1 MIKVLVVEDDFRV
14 AGVHAA
20 FTERVPGFTV
30 IGAARTAAEA
40 RELIKTSR
48 PDLLLLDTYLPDE
61 LGLTLLR
68 ETSVDTI
75 MLTAASD
82 AGTVHAAFTAG
93 ALNYLV
99 KPFDAED
106 LAARLTA
113 YARYR
118 GQLTHADRTLSQED
132 IDRAVRALHER
143 DKKMVAKGQSPVTAR
158 LVAQALRDAGGARSA
173 AEIAAELGIG
183 RATAQ
188 RYLAALAD
196 EGTAGMSLRYG
207 TTGRPEHQYEW
218 LQ

>member
-1 MIKVLVVEDDFRV
+1 SWRDVRGDAARRGGGGGMIKVLVVEDDFRV
-14 AGVHAA
+14 AAVHAA
-20 FTERVPGFTV
+20 FTERVPGFSV

-82 AGTVHAAFTAG
+82 AATVRAAFTAG

-118 GQLTHADRTLSQED
+118 GQLTHADPTLSQED
-132 IDRAVRALHER
+132 IDR
-143 DKKMVAKGQSPVTAR
+143 
-158 LVAQALRDAGGARSA
+158 
-173 AEIAAELGIG
+173 
-183 RATAQ
+183 
-188 RYLAALAD
+188 
-196 EGTAGMSLRYG
+196 
-207 TTGRPEHQYEW
+207 
-218 LQ
+218 